1 MKKNRKLKKKR
12 QGTTELRLKTKVPEE
27 EIVRQNIEKLKEY
40 REKNTIKSNVV
51 EAILKRY

>member
-51 EAILKRY
+51 EGILKRY